1 MEVYKSGIGVTAG
14 SLMLKWNMIDEHVRR
29 SVLNIQPGDNVNVF
43 INLECVLHN
52 LSMYKGILT
61 AVNFYKQKMV
71 IELESG
77 ILNLMASYKAYFRRL
92 KCNVK
97 MYFYI
102 TSLSDNQQQMSVYN
116 KFYRNYY
123 HNRYMQN
130 PQFKPVGDLLN
141 STIIPEVELILSYID
156 KCYLLK
162 ADTFDGSII
171 PYIVSKFDDI
181 SGDIFDTLYMMEGNF
196 LDIYIKRRFNNFGVY
211 STIDDTVRSIIKEE
225 SPFDISIFN
234 SEMYYR
240 LLLAIKGSKIRNI
253 KAAKGFGYGKFMNIL
268 KDGLDKGIVLRDFG
282 SIDSILELFPKQ
294 YQEDIKIAF
303 ICTNIE
309 TQYQLLSDTD
319 ISNIK
324 SQIIDKVDDTSLN
337 ALNNK
342 RFLDYPIN
350 LPSLMN

>member
-1 MEVYKSGIGVTAG
+1 
-14 SLMLKWNMIDEHVRR
+14 
-29 SVLNIQPGDNVNVF
+29 
-43 INLECVLHN
+43 
-52 LSMYKGILT
+52 
-61 AVNFYKQKMV
+61 MV
-71 IELESG
+71 IELESA
-77 ILNLMASYKAYFRRL
+77 ILNLMASYKAYFRKE

-102 TSLSDNQQQMSVYN
+102 TSLSNNPQQMSVYN

-141 STIIPEVELILSYID
+141 NTILPEVELILSYVD
-156 KCYLLK
+156 GCYLLK
-162 ADTFDGSII
+162 SDTFDGSII
-171 PYIVSKFDDI
+171 PYIVSTLDNNSKNVII
-181 SGDIFDTLYMMEGNF
+181 SADIFDTLYMMEGNF
-196 LDIYIKRRFNNFGVY
+196 SDIYIKRRFNNFGVY
-211 STIDDTVRSIIKEE
+211 SNIEDTVRSIIKDE

-268 KDGLDKGIVLRDFG
+268 KDGIEKGIVLRDFE

-294 YQEDIKIAF
+294 YQDDIKTAF

-309 TQYQLLSDTD
+309 TQYQLLSETD
-319 ISNIK
+319 VSNIK
-324 SQIIDKVDDTSLN
+324 SQIIDKVDNTSLE